1 MRKMDMLHGSIGDK
15 TVSFAILLAVTG
27 ICQQLFNAIDIII
40 MGRFVGK
47 EAMAAVGS
55 NAPVVGLLVTFF
67 VGISLGANVVISQ
80 YTGQGNLEKVK
91 KAVHTTIVFAVLAGI
106 LFAVLGVFSADS
118 VVRLLQVPK
127 EVETMSREYLE
138 TIFIAMPG
146 ILVYNF
152 TSAIFRSQGDTRTP
166 LMCLFAAGT
175 CKACLSLFLVV
186 YCGMDVVA
194 VAASTVFATLMSSS
208 LLLYLMKNTKSAI
221 HISFHDMKVDWGI
234 LRQILSIGTPAGVQG
249 AVFSLSYVVIQAAI
263 NSLGAEVMAASAA
276 AFNLEI
282 LVYYIMN
289 SFGQACTTFTGQN
302 YGAGLL
308 SRCRRVGKICTLQNL
323 AATVASSMIVLAA
336 GPYLLSVFSS
346 DPEVIALGMIRLEF
360 ILIPEPLNMISEAVS
375 GFLRAFGKSL
385 APAMAALVGIC
396 GTRILYVFTIFP
408 THQTFT
414 WLMAVYPLSW
424 LVAAAGIL
432 FVLYYYRKLY
442 MGPDRV

>member
-152 TSAIFRSQGDTRTP
+152 TSAIFRSQGIRGRRS
-166 LMCLFAAGT
+166 CA
-175 CKACLSLFLVV
+175 SL
-186 YCGMDVVA
+186 
-194 VAASTVFATLMSSS
+194 
-208 LLLYLMKNTKSAI
+208 
-221 HISFHDMKVDWGI
+221 
-234 LRQILSIGTPAGVQG
+234 RPAHARHV
-249 AVFSLSYVVIQAAI
+249 
-263 NSLGAEVMAASAA
+263 
-276 AFNLEI
+276 
-282 LVYYIMN
+282 
-289 SFGQACTTFTGQN
+289 
-302 YGAGLL
+302 
-308 SRCRRVGKICTLQNL
+308 
-323 AATVASSMIVLAA
+323 
-336 GPYLLSVFSS
+336 
-346 DPEVIALGMIRLEF
+346 
-360 ILIPEPLNMISEAVS
+360 
-375 GFLRAFGKSL
+375 
-385 APAMAALVGIC
+385 
-396 GTRILYVFTIFP
+396 
-408 THQTFT
+408 
-414 WLMAVYPLSW
+414 
-424 LVAAAGIL
+424 
-432 FVLYYYRKLY
+432 
-442 MGPDRV
+442 

>member
-106 LFAVLGVFSADS
+106 LFAVLGVLSADL
-118 VVRLLQVPK
+118 VIRLLQVPK

-234 LRQILSIGTPAGVQG
+234 LRKILSIGTPAGVQG
-249 AVFSLSYVVIQAAI
+249 AVFSLSNVVIQAAI

-289 SFGQACTTFTGQN
+289 SFGQACTTSRGRITARAFFPAAEGW
-302 YGAGLL
+302 GRSA
-308 SRCRRVGKICTLQNL
+308 RCRIWPRR
-323 AATVASSMIVLAA
+323 S
-336 GPYLLSVFSS
+336 
-346 DPEVIALGMIRLEF
+346 
-360 ILIPEPLNMISEAVS
+360 PL
-375 GFLRAFGKSL
+375 
-385 APAMAALVGIC
+385 P
-396 GTRILYVFTIFP
+396 
-408 THQTFT
+408 
-414 WLMAVYPLSW
+414 
-424 LVAAAGIL
+424 
-432 FVLYYYRKLY
+432 
-442 MGPDRV
+442 

>member
-152 TSAIFRSQGDTRTP
+152 TSAIFRSQGDTRPP
-166 LMCLFAAGT
+166 LM
-175 CKACLSLFLVV
+175 S
-186 YCGMDVVA
+186 
-194 VAASTVFATLMSSS
+194 VFATLMRSS

-249 AVFSLSYVVIQAAI
+249 AVFSLSNVVIQAAI